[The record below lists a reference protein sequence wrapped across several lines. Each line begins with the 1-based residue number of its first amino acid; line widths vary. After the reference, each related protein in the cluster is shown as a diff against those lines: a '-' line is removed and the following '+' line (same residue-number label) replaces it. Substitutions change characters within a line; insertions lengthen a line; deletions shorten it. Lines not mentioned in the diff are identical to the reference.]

1 MKVGKLTNFF
11 SCRFIKTIFNL
22 LKNICL
28 QTDETMGDPK
38 KAHRYTEICPNEDK
52 LEKYIRHRL
61 VRAVLFIVS
70 ANYYVS
76 LNVSSSVYLTGNYK
90 AKVIALASV

>member
-1 MKVGKLTNFF
+1 
-11 SCRFIKTIFNL
+11 
-22 LKNICL
+22 
-28 QTDETMGDPK
+28 MGDPK

-61 VRAVLFIVS
+61 VWAVLFIVS

-76 LNVSSSVYLTGNYK
+76 LNFLSSVYFIYRENYK
-90 AKVIALASV
+90 TKVIALASV